1 MQLQD
6 LSYKLNNAVI
16 SVNDKNNGIS
26 YEVSQEV
33 ISLENVYTAPNVEGN
48 NGEYI
53 ANKLVWGNDVYVD
66 GALSLSIN
74 EDNNGLVFSSKAT
87 LDKPIRAIKTR
98 FDHLPLGTLIN
109 SVDCDKE
116 VTEFGI
122 CMHYPEG
129 WRSMSWPF
137 LAFRLENGRYLY
149 VYSRDSKV
157 NRKNFFIKKTGNNM
171 RVDVVEEQDATVLN
185 NTFTSPDIE
194 VGIVDDIRSFYKSV
208 SDHTKN
214 VYGLSDFDDSPIVPN
229 WLKDIHL
236 VVTMHMEA
244 FTGKIFHTYRGA
256 LEDIKRLTKY
266 IDGKHIL
273 VYLAGWEGRYYYKY
287 GNYTPD
293 DRLGGSKGLEEC
305 VEGLHALGCKVM
317 FMYGM
322 NMVNR
327 NIPNLFD
334 VVKESEFVT
343 MGGGRFHHGSVNW
356 EGAHHYDFS
365 ELAQLNI
372 GCKTWADELFRQIKS
387 NVEQFDCDG
396 AFLDI
401 AACYVNDRNAR
412 LYDGVVEFC
421 DRLRTIK
428 PEFLVS
434 GEGYYDG
441 LSRAMPLFQS
451 GHTEGWMHYHD
462 RLDDELFTRFSREF
476 AHLCLGDP
484 SYGSTGVHEQ
494 GINTEVQTPLRKAII
509 PTLSLVDGSLDNGLE
524 KTLEIIE
531 QAKQYGGLFC
541 EKTNE

>member
-26 YEVSQEV
+26 YEVSEEV
-33 ISLENVYTAPNVEGN
+33 ISLENVYTAPNVEQH
-48 NGEYI
+48 NGAYV
-53 ANKLVWGNDVYVD
+53 ADKLVWGNDVYVD
-66 GALSLSIN
+66 GNLSLEIN
-74 EDNNGLVFSSKAT
+74 ETENGITFSPKAT
-87 LDKPIRAIKTR
+87 LITPIRAIKVR
-98 FDHLPLGTLIN
+98 FDRLPLGTLI
-109 SVDCDKE
+109 SSIDCDKE
-116 VTEFGI
+116 VTEYGI

-137 LAFRLENGRYLY
+137 LTFRLESGRYLY
-149 VYSRDSKV
+149 IYSRDNKI
-157 NRKNFFIKKTGNNM
+157 NRKNFFIKKTGDFM
-171 RVDVVEEQDATVLN
+171 RVDVVEEQDATTLK
-185 NTFTSPDIE
+185 NTFRAPSIE
-194 VGIVDDIRSFYKSV
+194 VGMVDDIHSFYEMV
-208 SDHTKN
+208 SNYTKET
-214 VYGLSDFDDSPIVPN
+214 YGLSDYKDSPIVPN
-229 WLKDIHL
+229 WLEDVHL

-244 FTGKIFHTYRGA
+244 FTGKIFHTYRSA
-256 LEDIKRLTKY
+256 LEDIERLTRY

-293 DRLGGSKGLEEC
+293 DRLGGANDLKEC
-305 VEGLHALGCKVM
+305 IKGLHALGSKVM
-317 FMYGM
+317 LMYGM

-327 NIPNLFD
+327 NTSNLSNII
-334 VVKESEFVT
+334 KESEFVT
-343 MGGGRFHHGSVNW
+343 IGGGRFHHGSVNW

-372 GCKTWADELFRQIKS
+372 GCKPWADELFRQIKA
-387 NVEQFDCDG
+387 NVDDFDFDG
-396 AFLDI
+396 VFLDI
-401 AACYVNDRNAR
+401 AACYVNDKNAR
-412 LYDGVVEFC
+412 LYEGVVEFC

-428 PEFLVS
+428 PDFLVS

-462 RLDDELFTRFSREF
+462 RLDDALFTRFSREF

-494 GINTEVQTPLRKAII
+494 GINTEIQTPIRKAII